1 MASDLRRNNFYLANA
16 RWLGAGLLCTFGSSF
31 GQTYFIALF
40 ASQFMALHGLSDGD
54 WGTLYAGA
62 TLTSAALLI
71 KAGQL
76 VDTMSLR
83 KLAMLVIAGFALVC
97 VGMALHESMIVL
109 FLMVL
114 GLRFFGQGMI
124 GHVGM
129 TATARWFQAR
139 RGRAIAITSLGYG
152 VGEAVLPAVAVL
164 AIAFVGWRG
173 AWLLAGAVLVLVFGV
188 ALWFL
193 LGRDRE
199 PQGGETSGPSTGALG
214 RHWTR
219 PEALRHWSYW
229 ALFPGILTP
238 SFIGTV
244 IFFHQAHVSGE
255 KGWSLV
261 EMAAGYPAYAICAMI
276 AVFIAGRI
284 IDAFGALALLPLFLL
299 PIGLGIVLLGTSH
312 GVWIWAV
319 VLACIGFGAGFSSAL
334 NGAVWAEVY
343 GTRNLGA
350 IRALAVSAMVFST
363 AIGPAITGLL
373 IDAGITLERQGV
385 VMMLWCVGLSAVFV
399 LVARRL
405 RLLLAAPASETF

>member
-1 MASDLRRNNFYLANA
+1 MDPASPTRNFYLANA
-16 RWLGAGLLCTFGSSF
+16 RWLAAGLLCTLGSSF

-40 ASQFMALHGLSDGD
+40 ADRFMALHGLTDGT
-54 WGTLYAGA
+54 WGSLYAGA

-71 KAGQL
+71 KGGQL
-76 VDTMSLR
+76 ADTMRLR
-83 KLAMLVIAGFALVC
+83 TLAMLVVGAFALVC
-97 VGMALHESMIVL
+97 VGVAIHDSIVML
-109 FLMVL
+109 FFMVL

-124 GHVGM
+124 SHVGM

-152 VGEAVLPAVAVL
+152 IGEAVLPAIAVL
-164 AIAFVGWRG
+164 AIVLVGWRG
-173 AWLLAGAVLVLVFGV
+173 TWLLAAATVLIVFGG
-188 ALWFL
+188 ALWVLFS
-193 LGRDRE
+193 RDRT
-199 PQGGETSGPSTGALG
+199 PQGGETSGPTPGALG

-238 SFIGTV
+238 AFIGTV

-261 EMAAGYPAYAICAMI
+261 EMAAGYPAYAITATA

-284 IDAFGALALLPLFLL
+284 IDRFGALALLPLYLL
-299 PIGLGIVLLGTSH
+299 PIGLGIVLLQTSDE
-312 GVWIWAV
+312 VWIWGV
-319 VLACIGFGAGFSSAL
+319 VLGCIGFGSGLSSAL
-334 NGAVWAEVY
+334 NGAVWAEIY

-373 IDAGITLERQGV
+373 IDHGIALEAQGV
-385 VMMLWCVGLSAVFV
+385 VMMLWCVGLSAIY
-399 LVARRL
+399 LPVAARLRRL
-405 RLLLAAPASETF
+405 IAVPAG

>member
-1 MASDLRRNNFYLANA
+1 MDPTRTQRNFYLANA
-16 RWLGAGLLCTFGSSF
+16 RWLGAGLLCTFCSSF

-76 VDTMSLR
+76 ADTMSLR
-83 KLAMLVIAGFALVC
+83 TLAILVLAGFALVC
-97 VGMALHESMIVL
+97 VGMALHESTIML
-109 FLMVL
+109 FVMVL

-152 VGEAVLPAVAVL
+152 IGEAILPALAVL
-164 AIAFVGWRG
+164 AIALVGWRG
-173 AWLLAGAVLVLVFGV
+173 TWLLAAAILAVAFGG
-188 ALWFL
+188 ALWVLFA
-193 LGRDRE
+193 RDRE
-199 PQGGETSGPSTGALG
+199 PQGGETSGPTTGALG

-229 ALFPGILTP
+229 ALLPGILTP

-255 KGWSLV
+255 KGWSLI
-261 EMAAGYPAYAICAMI
+261 EMAAGYPVYAVSAMI
-276 AVFIAGRI
+276 AVFVAGRI
-284 IDAFGALALLPLFLL
+284 IDAFGALTLLPLFLL
-299 PIGLGIVLLGTSH
+299 PIGLGIVLLGA
-312 GVWIWAV
+312 GDAVWIWGV
-319 VLACIGFGAGFSSAL
+319 VLGFIGFCAGFSSAL
-334 NGAVWAEVY
+334 NGAVWAEIY

-350 IRALAVSAMVFST
+350 IRALAVSAMVFSS

-373 IDAGITLERQGV
+373 IDAGITLEQQGIF
-385 VMMLWCVGLSAVFV
+385 MMLWCVGLCAIFV
-399 LVARRL
+399 VVARRL
-405 RLLLAAPASETF
+405 RLLIVAPA

>member
-1 MASDLRRNNFYLANA
+1 MDPTRVQKNFYLANA

-76 VDTMSLR
+76 ADTMSLR
-83 KLAMLVIAGFALVC
+83 KLAMLVIAGFALIC
-97 VGMALHESMIVL
+97 VGMALHESVIML
-109 FLMVL
+109 FVMVL

-152 VGEAVLPAVAVL
+152 IGEAVLPALAVL
-164 AIAFVGWRG
+164 AMALVGWRG
-173 AWLLAGAVLVLVFGV
+173 TWLLAAGTLILVFGG
-188 ALWFL
+188 ALWVLFA
-193 LGRDRE
+193 RDRE
-199 PQGGETSGPSTGALG
+199 PQGGETSGPATGALG

-238 SFIGTV
+238 PFIGTV

-261 EMAAGYPAYAICAMI
+261 EMAAGYPAYAVCAMI

-284 IDAFGALALLPLFLL
+284 IDAFGALTLLPLFLL
-299 PIGLGIVLLGTSH
+299 PIGLGIVLLGTSDA
-312 GVWIWAV
+312 VWIWGV
-319 VLACIGFGAGFSSAL
+319 VLGCIGFGAGFSSAL

-373 IDAGITLERQGV
+373 IDAGITLERQGI

-399 LVARRL
+399 VVARRL
-405 RLLLAAPASETF
+405 RLLIAVPT

>member
-1 MASDLRRNNFYLANA
+1 MDPTRVQKNFYLANA

-62 TLTSAALLI
+62 TLASAALLI

-76 VDTMSLR
+76 ADTMSLR
-83 KLAMLVIAGFALVC
+83 KLAMLVIVGFALIC
-97 VGMALHESMIVL
+97 VGMALHESIVML
-109 FLMVL
+109 FVMVL

-152 VGEAVLPAVAVL
+152 IGEAVLPALAVL
-164 AIAFVGWRG
+164 AMALVGWRG
-173 AWLLAGAVLVLVFGV
+173 TWLLAAGILTLVFGG
-188 ALWFL
+188 ALWVLFA
-193 LGRDRE
+193 RDRD
-199 PQGGETSGPSTGALG
+199 PQGGESSGPVPGALG

-255 KGWSLV
+255 KGWSLI
-261 EMAAGYPAYAICAMI
+261 EMAAGYPVYAVSAMI

-284 IDAFGALALLPLFLL
+284 IDAFGALTLLPLFLL
-299 PIGLGIVLLGTSH
+299 PIGLGIVLLGTSDA
-312 GVWIWAV
+312 VWIWGV
-319 VLACIGFGAGFSSAL
+319 VLGCIGFGAGFSSGL
-334 NGAVWAEVY
+334 NGAVWAELY

-385 VMMLWCVGLSAVFV
+385 VMMLWCVGLSAIFV
-399 LVARRL
+399 VVARRL
-405 RLLLAAPASETF
+405 RLLIAVPVPT